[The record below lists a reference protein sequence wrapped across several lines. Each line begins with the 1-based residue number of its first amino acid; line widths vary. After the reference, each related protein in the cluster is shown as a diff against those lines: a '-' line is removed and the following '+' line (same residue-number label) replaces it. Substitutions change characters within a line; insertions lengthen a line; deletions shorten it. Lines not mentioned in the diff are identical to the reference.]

1 MWVDVLT
8 KPLQGAKFHLMHSF
22 LMNCPIDYS
31 EDHVITS
38 IPTSL
43 PMLSKNKISSSSP
56 KHNQPFIL
64 LDKPTDILMKKR
76 SLQPTP
82 SSWVCVETKSHGT
95 TVPRSS
101 RTYEHVKAKVT
112 WKDTLFPCRHP
123 TSSPSPCAAKK
134 RALTHKLINISIFN
148 VKLAKW
154 LIHFTIAS
162 TGAASP
168 WFTGRA
174 QVLIAL
180 EYSMRERVWIG
191 HKRTMDRNIRFDPA
205 LHPPQKTK
213 PRSRE
218 VFLRSLSVMH
228 WLFSH

>member
-1 MWVDVLT
+1 VTIPRSPRLQNQDQYYLPRQYEHSFFGEDGYVSSSKRTKHIKTKYFFVHHFHNSGELDLQYCPTEHMWVDVLT

-123 TSSPSPCAAKK
+123 TSSPSPCTAKK

-148 VKLAKW
+148 VKLAK
-154 LIHFTIAS
+154 
-162 TGAASP
+162 
-168 WFTGRA
+168 
-174 QVLIAL
+174 
-180 EYSMRERVWIG
+180 
-191 HKRTMDRNIRFDPA
+191 
-205 LHPPQKTK
+205 
-213 PRSRE
+213 
-218 VFLRSLSVMH
+218 
-228 WLFSH
+228 